1 MRVVV
6 VGTGQLGRELA
17 RVLPGAD
24 TVVLSRAE
32 LDLTDT
38 AAVAPRLAA
47 LAPSAVVNAAADN
60 RVDPAPAMAVNAL
73 GVAALAEACRRT
85 GALLVHMS
93 TDYVFDGRAGRPY
106 TEDDPPSP
114 LGAYARSKLAGELLA
129 RALAPRHAVVRLA
142 ALYAAGGAGFVDRV
156 LARARAGE
164 RLRVVHDQVTA
175 PTWARALPPALA
187 RLLPRLVRGHARGA
201 RGGAGAPA
209 RRPPQGRARL
219 RQGGG
224 TPQLSGAR
232 VTEDAG
238 AEVVPPPRRARP
250 GHAATGRLTSAR
262 GRPPGATCRSAASA
276 GAPGGAAAPAGR
288 SGAPGVRARSGASAR
303 AHSATSRARR
313 AG

>member
-156 LARARAGE
+156 LARARTGG

-175 PTWARALPPALA
+175 PTWARDVAAAPA
-187 RLLPRLVRGHARGA
+187 RLLPRLGRG
-201 RGGAGAPA
+201 
-209 RRPPQGRARL
+209 
-219 RQGGG
+219 
-224 TPQLSGAR
+224 
-232 VTEDAG
+232 D
-238 AEVVPPPRRARP
+238 
-250 GHAATGRLTSAR
+250 
-262 GRPPGATCRSAASA
+262 
-276 GAPGGAAAPAGR
+276 APGGIYHLTNAGTCSWYEFARAALALAGVDAEVEPITSAELAAPAPRPPYSR
-288 SGAPGVRARSGASAR
+288 SEE
-303 AHSATSRARR
+303 HTS
-313 AG
+313 

>member
-6 VGTGQLGRELA
+6 VGGTGQLGRELA

-24 TVVLSRAE
+24 TTVLSRAE

-47 LAPSAVVNAAADN
+47 LAPSAVLNAAADN
-60 RVDPAPAMAVNAL
+60 RVDAAEQDPAPAMAVNAL
-73 GVAALAEACRRT
+73 GVAALAEACRRS

-156 LARARAGE
+156 LARARTGGRLRGVRVAPALLRARQLAAGGE
-164 RLRVVHDQVTA
+164 RR
-175 PTWARALPPALA
+175 
-187 RLLPRLVRGHARGA
+187 
-201 RGGAGAPA
+201 
-209 RRPPQGRARL
+209 
-219 RQGGG
+219 
-224 TPQLSGAR
+224 TP
-232 VTEDAG
+232 
-238 AEVVPPPRRARP
+238 
-250 GHAATGRLTSAR
+250 
-262 GRPPGATCRSAASA
+262 
-276 GAPGGAAAPAGR
+276 AAPL
-288 SGAPGVRARSGASAR
+288 
-303 AHSATSRARR
+303 ARR
-313 AG
+313 AGRGPWGAEPMCLAWCGDH

>member
-6 VGTGQLGRELA
+6 VGGTGQLGRELA
-17 RVLPGAD
+17 RVLPGAA

-60 RVDPAPAMAVNAL
+60 RVDAAEQDPAPAMAVNAL

-142 ALYAAGGAGFVDRV
+142 RSEERRV
-156 LARARAGE
+156 GKE
-164 RLRVVHDQVTA
+164 
-175 PTWARALPPALA
+175 
-187 RLLPRLVRGHARGA
+187 
-201 RGGAGAPA
+201 
-209 RRPPQGRARL
+209 
-219 RQGGG
+219 
-224 TPQLSGAR
+224 
-232 VTEDAG
+232 
-238 AEVVPPPRRARP
+238 
-250 GHAATGRLTSAR
+250 
-262 GRPPGATCRSAASA
+262 CRSRWS
-276 GAPGGAAAPAGR
+276 PY
-288 SGAPGVRARSGASAR
+288 
-303 AHSATSRARR
+303 H
-313 AG
+313 

>member
-6 VGTGQLGRELA
+6 VGGTGQLGRELA

-24 TVVLSRAE
+24 TTVLSRAE

-60 RVDPAPAMAVNAL
+60 RVDAAEQDPAPAMAVNAL

-129 RALAPRHAVVRLA
+129 AARAPRPPYSVLANTRLA
-142 ALYAAGGAGFVDRV
+142 AI
-156 LARARAGE
+156 GE
-164 RLRVVHDQVTA
+164 PPLRHWRD
-175 PTWARALPPALA
+175 ALA
-187 RLLPRLVRGHARGA
+187 AYLA
-201 RGGAGAPA
+201 
-209 RRPPQGRARL
+209 
-219 RQGGG
+219 
-224 TPQLSGAR
+224 
-232 VTEDAG
+232 D
-238 AEVVPPPRRARP
+238 
-250 GHAATGRLTSAR
+250 
-262 GRPPGATCRSAASA
+262 
-276 GAPGGAAAPAGR
+276 
-288 SGAPGVRARSGASAR
+288 
-303 AHSATSRARR
+303 
-313 AG
+313 

>member
-6 VGTGQLGRELA
+6 VGGTGQLGRELA

-38 AAVAPRLAA
+38 AEVAPRLAA

-60 RVDPAPAMAVNAL
+60 RVDAAEQDPAPAMAVNAL

-93 TDYVFDGRAGRPY
+93 TDYVFDGRAARPY
-106 TEDDPPSP
+106 AEDDPPSP

-142 ALYAAGGAGFVDRV
+142 ALYAAGGAGFVDRM
-156 LARARAGE
+156 LARARAGG

-175 PTWARALPPALA
+175 PTWARDVATALA
-187 RLLPRLVRGHARGA
+187 RLLPRLVRG
-201 RGGAGAPA
+201 
-209 RRPPQGRARL
+209 
-219 RQGGG
+219 
-224 TPQLSGAR
+224 
-232 VTEDAG
+232 D
-238 AEVVPPPRRARP
+238 
-250 GHAATGRLTSAR
+250 
-262 GRPPGATCRSAASA
+262 
-276 GAPGGAAAPAGR
+276 APGGIYHLTNAGACSWYEFARAALALAGVDAEVEPITSAELAAPAPRPPYSVLANTRLAAIGEPPLR
-288 SGAPGVRARSGASAR
+288 SWQDALAAYL
-303 AHSATSRARR
+303 